1 MNTKRRSK
9 SRNDEDVHAET
20 AEKKENAETAKEK
33 IEKEQLNMREFSDE
47 K

>member
-9 SRNDEDVHAET
+9 SRNDEDVH
-20 AEKKENAETAKEK
+20 AETAKEK